1 MPPTKKRKGMKPA
14 HDARRG
20 KPKISIL
27 TQEKIE
33 YIDWKD
39 VNLLRRFVSDRAK
52 IRARRVTGNSAQQQR
67 DVAMAI
73 KNARE
78 MALLP
83 YKNLITTQRGGRG
96 GDRRNRDDN
105 RPPKDDR
112 PPRKDPEPTQEQN
125 ETPSENEELINV
137 EVPQQ
142 PEMETSAPEAV
153 DTPNE
158 EEVDTPNEAMKEETS
173 E

>member
-1 MPPTKKRKGMKPA
+1 MPPTKKRKGVKAPSS
-14 HDARRG
+14 DARRG
-20 KPKISIL
+20 KKKVSIL
-27 TQEKIE
+27 TQEKID

-83 YKNLITTQRGGRG
+83 YTNRITTQRGGRG
-96 GDRRNRDDN
+96 GDRRSRDDN
-105 RPPKDDR
+105 RPPREDR
-112 PPRKDPEPTQEQN
+112 PVKKDPEPQQAQ
-125 ETPSENEELINV
+125 SEAPIEAEEPINT
-137 EVPQQ
+137 EVPLEAEAQ
-142 PEMETSAPEAV
+142 TSAPQPTE
-153 DTPNE
+153 TPDE
-158 EEVDTPNEAMKEETS
+158 PTTEETV

>member
-20 KPKISIL
+20 KPKVSIL

-125 ETPSENEELINV
+125 EAPSENEELINV

-142 PEMETSAPEAV
+142 SEIETSASEAV

-158 EEVDTPNEAMKEETS
+158 GEVDTPNEAMKEETP